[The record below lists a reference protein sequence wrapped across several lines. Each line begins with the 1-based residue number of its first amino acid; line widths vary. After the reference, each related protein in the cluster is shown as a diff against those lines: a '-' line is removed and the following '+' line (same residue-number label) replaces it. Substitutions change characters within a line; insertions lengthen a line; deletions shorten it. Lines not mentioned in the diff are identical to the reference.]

1 MNGLNNFNI
10 NEIETL
16 ISNNTTDIETNTSA
30 ISTNTSQIATINTN
44 ITTNVGDIYAN
55 KNNITTNTSAISAN
69 QSNIATN
76 TSAISANQSN
86 IATNTSAIS
95 ANQSNIATN
104 NSAISTINTNID
116 GFTASGAITTLTNK
130 LYIQAGIPQLKLD
143 RSSNGDV
150 EFQLVG
156 KRTGSTSARHTKIDF
171 QNDDAGVTPSI
182 RTLCSIVGRVTNHT
196 TNVGGMEILN
206 YTDGLNPTT
215 AFSMTSSGNF
225 NFGGSF
231 SNTHKVKVNGTMNV
245 ASSLHYIPQ
254 MTTYTFDKAF
264 VTNSLWGN
272 GNRQNQL
279 NRTRRS
285 GDEFSSHSSGIITFS
300 ETGTYKIKAS
310 GNLQSISYNDRLAFC
325 IYLVFID
332 STNNIVTDYFE
343 NENYSFFSWI
353 YSRNT
358 SDGAHGNLHF
368 EDYLYIPSGHKIQ
381 IRNKLDVNGLDFND
395 TRPES
400 NLNNYLNVEITRISG
415 EDIY

>member
-1 MNGLNNFNI
+1 MLQLVIHNN
-10 NEIETL
+10 
-16 ISNNTTDIETNTSA
+16 ISNNVTSINNNAIAINNNASNIASNTSSILANQTNIATNTLA
-30 ISTNTSQIATINTN
+30 IST
-44 ITTNVGDIYAN
+44 
-55 KNNITTNTSAISAN
+55 N
-69 QSNIATN
+69 QSNIASN
-76 TSAISANQSN
+76 TLDIGS
-86 IATNTSAIS
+86 
-95 ANQSNIATN
+95 N

-116 GFTASGAITTLTNK
+116 GFTTSGAITTLTNK

-143 RSSNGDV
+143 RPSNGDI

-171 QNDDAGVTPSI
+171 QNDDDGVSPSI

-254 MTTYTFDKAF
+254 MTTYTFDKAI

-285 GDEFSSHSSGIITFS
+285 GDEFSSHSNGIITFS

-332 STNNIVTDYFE
+332 STNSIVTDYFE

-381 IRNKLDVNGLDFND
+381 IRNKLDINGLDFND